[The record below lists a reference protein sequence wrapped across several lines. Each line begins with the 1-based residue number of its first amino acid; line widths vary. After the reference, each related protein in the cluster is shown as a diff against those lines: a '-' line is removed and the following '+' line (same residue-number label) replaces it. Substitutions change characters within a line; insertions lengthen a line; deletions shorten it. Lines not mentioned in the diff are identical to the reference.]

1 MRFILAASALL
12 ISCSATLASG
22 GISCTGDD
30 EKAKFEV
37 GGGVT
42 HGMGGPLFTF
52 EGSIEVADKTVADD
66 LRKISV
72 TREHVAQY
80 WLDGQDLRLVIYRER
95 LEGDHG
101 YIELTIRTQVSEEGV
116 YGGQYELVAF
126 DTKNDTSTEGKRIEI
141 KGTTS
146 CFVE

>member
-1 MRFILAASALL
+1 MRIVFAGLFSLLLTGSAF
-12 ISCSATLASG
+12 ASG
-22 GISCTGDD
+22 GISCMGDD

-42 HGMGGPLFTF
+42 HGMGGPLFNF
-52 EGSIEVADKTVADD
+52 EGTIEILDKSVADD

-95 LEGDHG
+95 AEGDHG
-101 YIELTIRTQVSEEGV
+101 YVELTIRTQVSEEGV
-116 YGGQYELVAF
+116 YGGQYELEVYE
-126 DTKNDTSTEGKRIEI
+126 TRGVTGPEGKTIEI
-141 KGTTS
+141 KSTTS